1 MYSKGFET
9 YTHALKIMVGLN
21 NIVENG
27 CIDTFTNPNV
37 GGVDTIDKFAR
48 LSGGKMLEHV
58 EDYTTIYNYLDG
70 AMNNKVRNAV
80 SHGEGGM
87 EYVALTQEVKCYY
100 DDSDRS
106 KHYDT
111 SLIAICK
118 MCYVQLLHIMEV
130 TLLARKIVEK
140 VN

>member
-1 MYSKGFET
+1 
-9 YTHALKIMVGLN
+9 MVL
-21 NIVENG
+21 IHLP
-27 CIDTFTNPNV
+27 IQRW

-48 LSGGKMLEHV
+48 LSGGKMLEHLI
-58 EDYTTIYNYLDG
+58 DYTTIYNYLDG
-70 AMNNKVRNAV
+70 TMNNKVRNAA

-87 EYVALTQEVKCYY
+87 EYVALTQEVKCYF

-111 SLIAICK
+111 SLIAICR
-118 MCYVQLLHIMEV
+118 MCYVQLLHIIEV
-130 TLLARKIVEK
+130 TLLSRKIVKK